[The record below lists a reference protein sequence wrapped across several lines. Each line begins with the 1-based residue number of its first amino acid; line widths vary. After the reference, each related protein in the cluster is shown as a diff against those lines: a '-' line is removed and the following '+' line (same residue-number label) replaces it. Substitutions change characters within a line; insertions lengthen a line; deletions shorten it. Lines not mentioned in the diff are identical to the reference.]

1 MPSYVAFLRAVN
13 VGKRQVKM
21 AALREW
27 LADDGFTDVET
38 HIQTGNVRITTSLRS
53 MAKVEQRLEK
63 LLLDRC
69 GFEVPCIMFTP
80 AGLRQ
85 VYDDALAIE
94 PPAYADRDDARRYVV
109 FFKDAPTAE
118 QVTECA
124 AYEAEV
130 ERAWIIG
137 RAAHI
142 WIAGGMA
149 DAQIFGRLA
158 KIFDP
163 GTNRNLTV
171 VRTLVE
177 KWAS

>member
-1 MPSYVAFLRAVN
+1 MPHHIAFLRAVN
-13 VGKRQVKM
+13 VGKRQVRM

-27 LADDGFTDVET
+27 LTADGFTDVET
-38 HIQTGNVRITTSLRS
+38 HIQTGNVRVGTSTRS
-53 MAKVEQRLEK
+53 AAKVEQRLEE
-63 LLLDRC
+63 LLLEKC

-80 AGLRQ
+80 THLRQ

-94 PPAYADRDDARRYVV
+94 PPPYADRDDARRYVV

-118 QVTECA
+118 QVAACA

-142 WIAGGMA
+142 WTAGGMA
-149 DAQIFGRLA
+149 DAKLFGALD
-158 KIFDP
+158 KIFSP

-171 VRTLVE
+171 VKALVE
-177 KWAS
+177 KWC

>member
-1 MPSYVAFLRAVN
+1 MPHHIAFLRAVN

-27 LADDGFTDVET
+27 LTDDGFTDVET
-38 HIQTGNVRITTSLRS
+38 HIQTGNVRVGSTMRS
-53 MAKVEQRLEK
+53 AARVGRRLEE
-63 LLLDRC
+63 LLLERC
-69 GFEVPCIMFTP
+69 GFEVPCIMFSP
-80 AGLRQ
+80 AELRQ
-85 VYDDALAIE
+85 VYDDAQAIE
-94 PPAYADRDDARRYVV
+94 PPPYAGREDARRYVV
-109 FFKDAPTAE
+109 LYKDAPTAE
-118 QVTECA
+118 HVATCA

-149 DAQIFGRLA
+149 DAKIFGALD
-158 KIFDP
+158 KIFSP

-171 VRTLVE
+171 VRALTE
-177 KWAS
+177 KWG